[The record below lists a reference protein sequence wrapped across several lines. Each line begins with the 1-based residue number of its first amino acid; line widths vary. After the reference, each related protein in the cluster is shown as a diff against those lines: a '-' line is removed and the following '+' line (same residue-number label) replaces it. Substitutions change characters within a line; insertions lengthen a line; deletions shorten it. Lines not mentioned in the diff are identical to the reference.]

1 MKLFVGLGNPGE
13 KYRSNRHN
21 IGFLTVD
28 RIAERHGFGPW
39 RKKFQG
45 LVSEGTIGGERVA
58 LLKPETYMNESG
70 RSVGEAQRFL
80 KIPLSDIYVFHDE
93 LDLAP
98 GKVKVKAGGGNGGHN
113 GLRSISAHIDNEY
126 KRVRLGIGHPGSK
139 DVVID
144 SRIAEAQ
151 RFSDTGKGFMAQGKY
166 LEADAAYAAALKAG
180 DVRLTVNNVGSI
192 THELVLVKA
201 PSVSALPIVQT
212 ATADRAVGD
221 VNEEAIPASAKMGET
236 GDVKPGQTVVKH
248 FKLAPGTY
256 VMFCNIDNTNPD
268 GTTVHHF
275 HQGMAATIT
284 VQ

>member
-21 IGFLTVD
+21 IGFTTVD

-45 LVSEGTIGGERVA
+45 LVSEGTIGGERVT

-98 GKVKVKAGGGNGGHN
+98 GKVKVKAGGGNAGHN
-113 GLRSISAHIDNEY
+113 GLRSISAHIENEY

-139 DVVID
+139 DVVIYHVLND
-144 SRIAEAQ
+144 FAK
-151 RFSDTGKGFMAQGKY
+151 SDREWVNVLLDAV
-166 LEADAAYAAALKAG
+166 ADAAPYLAKGDDARFLSDVARSSQDEADTKPVKRKAA
-180 DVRLTVNNVGSI
+180 DD
-192 THELVLVKA
+192 
-201 PSVSALPIVQT
+201 
-212 ATADRAVGD
+212 TADRPGAAKKQSATPHPAGERSSKRQSALAENLKKWLGARKSGD
-221 VNEEAIPASAKMGET
+221 
-236 GDVKPGQTVVKH
+236 
-248 FKLAPGTY
+248 
-256 VMFCNIDNTNPD
+256 D
-268 GTTVHHF
+268 GS
-275 HQGMAATIT
+275 
-284 VQ
+284 